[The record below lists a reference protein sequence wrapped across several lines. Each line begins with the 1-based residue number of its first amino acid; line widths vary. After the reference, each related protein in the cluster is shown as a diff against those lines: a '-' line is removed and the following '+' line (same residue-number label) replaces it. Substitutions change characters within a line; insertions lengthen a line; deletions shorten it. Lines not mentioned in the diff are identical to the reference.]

1 MYSTRFIIAVP
12 VVILSAALCIAQ
24 DLERNQTVLLKEV
37 HCSGELGESA
47 DELREYT
54 EFLTGHRLER
64 KKLLED
70 ASSAVGKALRHRGYL
85 KAQVTPQLRSLK
97 PSPGSKDAEVA
108 LELTIKAGKQYRVKD
123 LTFVGLSGQLAERDL
138 RQTCNI
144 LSGEIADEEQVGS
157 CMTNLRTLF
166 QQKGQDVFI
175 VSSMMFDDSGS
186 TVSFQFD
193 VEK

>member
-1 MYSTRFIIAVP
+1 LYSTRFIIAVP

-37 HCSGELGESA
+37 HFSGELGESA

-54 EFLTGHRLER
+54 EFLTGHRWER

-144 LSGEIADEEQVGS
+144 LSGEIADGEQVGS

-175 VSSMMFDDSGS
+175 VSSMMFDDAGS